1 LIGRGSDFEFPTRNK
16 EVEDGSACVGG
27 KKKVRKTG
35 NEKGRSGWIS
45 DGERQWEE
53 NLF

>member
-1 LIGRGSDFEFPTRNK
+1 
-16 EVEDGSACVGG
+16 VEDGSACVGG

-45 DGERQWEE
+45 DGVVEDLLEKR
-53 NLF
+53 NT